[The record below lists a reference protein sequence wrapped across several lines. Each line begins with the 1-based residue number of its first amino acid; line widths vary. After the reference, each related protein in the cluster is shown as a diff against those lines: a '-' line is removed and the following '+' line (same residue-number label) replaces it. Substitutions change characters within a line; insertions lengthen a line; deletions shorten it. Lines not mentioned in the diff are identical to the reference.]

1 MIQPISP
8 KITMVL
14 CFLCSIHHV
23 VQSFVPS
30 TMAAHRNDKYNMQR
44 RTKISFVAAAYHRQS
59 YRSSL
64 VLAALQD
71 SSNSAAISLD
81 FLDEWYT
88 RSSDIKCPFFRR
100 RAADMID
107 GMAMIGR
114 FLLVRHKTLYT
125 PPGCRAAAKQKDLV
139 EKNLCLDQETLY
151 STVLQDWRT
160 DTNKG
165 YFVTGRLN
173 STIYR
178 DDCFFDG
185 PDPDMPVRGVRKFV
199 NAISQLFDSRKSTA
213 ELLSL
218 EWTESSSSS
227 SSREDGD
234 MNKSSN
240 ILVASWKLNGV
251 LMLPWRPQIPSYTG
265 RITYHFDD
273 NGLVFFHQEEWD
285 ISVLEAFV
293 STISPSIGKRI
304 WNSNDGSEDSRSTD
318 A

>member
-1 MIQPISP
+1 MKGSISQVS
-8 KITMVL
+8 VL
-14 CFLCSIHHV
+14 LLLCSIHHV
-23 VQSFVPS
+23 VESFAPS
-30 TMAAHRNDKYNMQR
+30 IITTHNRNSDLERKS
-44 RTKISFVAAAYHRQS
+44 KIPFVS
-59 YRSSL
+59 YKEQCNREGLNHGHQGDRNLGILSSK
-64 VLAALQD
+64 A
-71 SSNSAAISLD
+71 SSSTTSLWASSESSSISLD

-88 RSSDIKCPFFRR
+88 RSADIKCPFFRR

-107 GMAMIGR
+107 GIAMIGR

-125 PPGCRAAAKQKDLV
+125 PPGCRATARQQDLA
-139 EKNLCLDQETLY
+139 EKNLCLDQDTLY
-151 STVLQDWRT
+151 DIIVKDWRT
-160 DTNKG
+160 HNNKG

-218 EWTESSSSS
+218 EWEKM
-227 SSREDGD
+227 EDGTT
-234 MNKSSN
+234 SN
-240 ILVASWKLNGV
+240 NSKLVAIWKLDGV
-251 LMLPWRPQIPSYTG
+251 LMLPWRPKIPSYTG

-273 NGLVFFHQEEWD
+273 NGLVYFHQEEWD

-293 STISPSIGKRI
+293 STVSPHLGKRI
-304 WNSNDGSEDSRSTD
+304 WNTKCES
-318 A
+318 